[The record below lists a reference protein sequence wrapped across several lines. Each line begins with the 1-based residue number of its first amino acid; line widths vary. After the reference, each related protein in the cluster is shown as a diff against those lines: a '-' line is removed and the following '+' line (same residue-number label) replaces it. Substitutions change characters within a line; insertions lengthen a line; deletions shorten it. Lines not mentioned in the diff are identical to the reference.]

1 MTVLNKSLWRGSHC
15 SAMSKWPVE
24 DTGRNS
30 VTPSIIPSRTAVN
43 KSCTGRLDDKTA
55 AMTRGKCGWGLK
67 DESVGCLDSWVLYS
81 KYPNTQITKCLR
93 LLPSEQ
99 RGEKSLSFKLAL
111 LDLELAEQRLP
122 GHENFMPLVFD
133 APQHVFVLFA

>member
-55 AMTRGKCGWGLK
+55 TMTRGKWW
-67 DESVGCLDSWVLYS
+67 SVEMVRNTARRRSVAQSERLHQARWQRLSPEGPLSSLDSV
-81 KYPNTQITKCLR
+81 R
-93 LLPSEQ
+93 DLL
-99 RGEKSLSFKLAL
+99 
-111 LDLELAEQRLP
+111 
-122 GHENFMPLVFD
+122 
-133 APQHVFVLFA
+133 